1 MTTTTTSCFA
11 CGGVY
16 HPATGHV
23 FPGFTVPY
31 CGPCYRRFMAWYK
44 GHTNR
49 KWGGVK
55 FYVEAEVS
63 CSAVRPEAT
72 P

>member
-1 MTTTTTSCFA
+1 VTGCFA

-16 HPATGHV
+16 HPATGHLFREHGV
-23 FPGFTVPY
+23 VY

-49 KWGGVK
+49 KWSGAD
-55 FYVEAEVS
+55 FYAAALVS
-63 CSAVRPEAT
+63 CSARPVAAEGGS